1 MGITFYL
8 TYAVRSLRRSGQRTL
23 LAMVAVAFG
32 VMALVSMQ
40 MLTDNI
46 FAVVIRDPRVDLGGD
61 LEVYRDDDLTE
72 ADIEQLN
79 ALRESGRI
87 SDYTLTADTYELVIK
102 TDTDTSFVGYAYGV
116 EPDKYPMVGTLS
128 LSVPDGAT
136 LAEVLA
142 RPRAFAITRDLA
154 NSLDLH
160 VGDLV
165 LVADTVSG
173 SPQRLTVGGII
184 DATPDHMGSRVLYTL
199 DTARLLA
206 NNTQVVSGASLLVPD
221 DPGGLA
227 ADLEAAGWGVTTPD
241 DIRTD
246 QDSVRDVFNFMLKGA
261 GMLGLLVGGIGV
273 ANTMQ
278 VLLARRTTEI
288 AILKT
293 LGYRPRH
300 LMLLFGLETLLIGL
314 AGSALGVL
322 AAIGFSIPLTRA
334 MERTGAMLLNWS
346 VDPGLL
352 LSGAGAGVA
361 TALIFG
367 IYAILRA
374 SGVRPSLLLRQM
386 PTFSTWRRRLQA
398 AGVYALL
405 ALPFGALST
414 LIMGSLLQGAGVVL
428 VALAGLIVLGLLL
441 GGLLFVAVRL
451 PAPRIWLLTL
461 ARNNLKRQGG
471 RLIFALIALFVG
483 VFAIGFSSATILS
496 AREEFAVRQ
505 GSLEGENVVVFGT
518 PEQETDLRAAI
529 DGQPGVENWFTVVQ
543 AGVTSVEAQSGDA
556 WQTLDVPRIEGR
568 TDLASESGLQIDGEA
583 WGTRPDAIYL
593 PSVYGFQDLPAGT
606 LVRVTGASGEA
617 LNLVLAGTYWKEDS
631 SMISHGRAA
640 LVSQDVAR
648 TLGGDSL
655 SLIAVAQVEPDHLVK
670 LGDRLQDA
678 LPDAMVLTA
687 ADIRAVLQ
695 QMLTNLFVFAI
706 TVAGLALVAGAILIA
721 NSVGLS
727 MIERRREIG
736 VFKAVGY
743 SSNHVLR
750 AFLLEHTL
758 MGLLAS
764 LLGVAA
770 VEIAF
775 RALHMAE
782 SRVDIV
788 LDPLPALIIVLV
800 ATGIAVVSALAVA
813 WGPTRVRPL
822 VVLRDE

>member
-1 MGITFYL
+1 MGVTFYL

-40 MLTDNI
+40 ALTDLIINMSMS
-46 FAVVIRDPRVDLGGD
+46 DPRAELGGD
-61 LEVYRDDDLTE
+61 LEISRPGGYVSDEDLM
-72 ADIEQLN
+72 QLDV
-79 ALRESGRI
+79 LRESGRI
-87 SDYTLTADTYELVIK
+87 SDYTLTAATYELVLK
-102 TDTDTSFVGYAYGV
+102 TDTDTSFVGFAYGV
-116 EPDKYPMVGTLS
+116 EPDKYPMVGRLS
-128 LSVPDGAT
+128 LSAPDDAT

-142 RPRAFAITRDLA
+142 RPRSFAITRDLA
-154 NSLDLH
+154 DSLDLH
-160 VGDLV
+160 VGDLA

-184 DATPDHMGSRVLYTL
+184 DATPDHMGSRVFYTL

-206 NNTQVVSGASLLVPD
+206 NNAEVISGASLLVPG
-221 DPGGLA
+221 DPA
-227 ADLEAAGWGVTTPD
+227 PVVEALDASGWSVTTPAV
-241 DIRTD
+241 IRE
-246 QDSVRDVFNFMLKGA
+246 QREEGRDLFNFMLKGA

-293 LGYRPRH
+293 LGYRPHH

-314 AGSALGVL
+314 AGSAVGVI
-322 AAIGFSIPLTRA
+322 AAVLFSIPLTHA
-334 MERTGAMLLNWS
+334 MGRTTSVLLDWS
-346 VDPGLL
+346 VNPGLL
-352 LSGAGAGVA
+352 LSGVGAGVA

-428 VALAGLIVLGLLL
+428 VALAGLIVLGLVL
-441 GGLLFVAVRL
+441 GGALFVSVRL

-471 RLIFALIALFVG
+471 RLLFALIALFVG
-483 VFAIGFSSATILS
+483 VFAIGFSAGTILS
-496 AREEFAVRQ
+496 AREEFDVRQ
-505 GSLEGENVVVFGT
+505 GSLEGENLVVFSD
-518 PEQETDLRAAI
+518 PAQEADLRGEI
-529 DGQPGVENWFTVVQ
+529 ESQKGVKSWFMVYQ
-543 AGVTSVEAQSGDA
+543 AELTSIQAQTGDT
-556 WQTLDVPRIEGR
+556 WRTLDVPRVEGR
-568 TDLASESGLQIDGEA
+568 TDLASEPGLSVSGEP
-583 WGTRPDAIYL
+583 WGTRADAIYL
-593 PSVYGFQDLPAGT
+593 PNTYEYQDLPAGT
-606 LVRVTGASGEA
+606 LIQVTGTSGTQV
-617 LNLVLAGTYWKEDS
+617 NLVLAGLYDYES
-631 SMISHGRAA
+631 NMISHGHSA
-640 LVSQDVAR
+640 LVSQDAAK
-648 TLGGDSL
+648 TLGGSAV
-655 SLIAVAQVEPDHLVK
+655 SLITVAELDTSRLTTFGDHL
-670 LGDRLQDA
+670 QEA
-678 LPDAMVLTA
+678 LPDTMVITA
-687 ADIRAVLQ
+687 ADIRAVIQ

-758 MGLLAS
+758 LGVLAS
-764 LLGVAA
+764 GLGMLA
-770 VEIAF
+770 VEIAA
-775 RALHMAE
+775 RILNEAE
-782 SRVDIV
+782 GFDIS
-788 LDPLPALIIVLV
+788 LEPLPALAIILI
-800 ATGIAVVSALAVA
+800 ATLIAVVSALIVA